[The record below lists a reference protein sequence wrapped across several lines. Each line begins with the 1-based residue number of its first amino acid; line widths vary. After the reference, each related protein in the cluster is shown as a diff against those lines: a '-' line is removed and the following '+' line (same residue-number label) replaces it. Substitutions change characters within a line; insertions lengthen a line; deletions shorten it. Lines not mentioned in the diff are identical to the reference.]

1 MNYRFNAKE
10 TKDKIVKWIREYFIQ
25 NSNCGRAVIG
35 ISGGKDS
42 TVVAYLCAE
51 ALGPHNVIGVKMP
64 QGKQYDIDMSDKVIN
79 ELGIIDYQ
87 INIGK
92 IVDAFREELF
102 TAEIDASNSVVSNN
116 IPPRIRMAVLYA
128 VAAANNGRVANTS
141 NCSERYIG
149 WSTKWG
155 DGVGDFAPLANLTVA
170 EVLAIGEELRIPAD
184 LLYKTPED
192 GLTGKPD
199 EENLGVTYE
208 KLDKYIRTGDNSHL
222 TYEEEKLIRH
232 KYRLGLHKSDSV
244 KLPTPPIN
252 SII

>member
-1 MNYRFNAKE
+1 MSYNFDAKK
-10 TKDKIVKWIREYFIQ
+10 TKDKIVKWIREYFIL
-25 NSNCGRAVIG
+25 NSNCGPAVIG

-42 TVVAYLCAE
+42 TIVAYLCAE

-64 QGKQYDIDMSDKVIN
+64 QGKQYDIDMADKVID

-92 IVDAFREELF
+92 IVSAFHEELQ
-102 TAEIDASNSVVSNN
+102 TAEIDTENSLVKNN
-116 IPPRIRMAVLYA
+116 IPPRIRMAILYA
-128 VAAANNGRVANTS
+128 VAAANGGRVANTS
-141 NCSERYIG
+141 NYSERYVG

-155 DGVGDFAPLANLTVA
+155 DGVGDFAPLANLTVT

-192 GLTGKPD
+192 GLTGKSD

-232 KYRLGLHKSDSV
+232 KYNIGAHKRMCV
-244 KLPTPPIN
+244 ELPKPLLNTKF
-252 SII
+252 